1 MGLLTKIQSEEQHFV
16 LLFMNKQ
23 LVNISFFKIFED
35 EQKRGMIVT
44 LSYSHDSN
52 HVYTPQLITI
62 LMNVA
67 DDLRLCHIMIYVKE
81 EETPAF
87 AAEGLYSRCCKSESV
102 RILYNII

>member
-1 MGLLTKIQSEEQHFV
+1 
-16 LLFMNKQ
+16 
-23 LVNISFFKIFED
+23 
-35 EQKRGMIVT
+35 
-44 LSYSHDSN
+44 
-52 HVYTPQLITI
+52 VYTPQLITI